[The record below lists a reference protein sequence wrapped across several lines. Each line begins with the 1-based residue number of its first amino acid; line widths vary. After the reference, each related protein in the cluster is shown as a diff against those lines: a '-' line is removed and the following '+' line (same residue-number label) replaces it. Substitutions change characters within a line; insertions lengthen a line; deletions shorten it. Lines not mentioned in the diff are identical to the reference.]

1 MKKLTLILIII
12 FQIVAVSCFSACG
25 NSDNSTSETA
35 KLQTVETYTSD
46 VLEKYLN
53 PMWQT
58 NEMYDEGGVVVG
70 ETGEIRLL
78 RKPVKN
84 SVIVR
89 SVHFEET
96 YREGIDYIVDG
107 QMIRRIATGNL
118 PYFKYDEYYFDEPYG
133 GAQLECDPNKAE
145 IDYEG
150 VKYLY
155 YSEGSLGVKNYL
167 MITYKTNDP
176 YTQFIP
182 QGDASAQNFIDK
194 LKSEDNLTIMFYG
207 DSITAGCCASSTSFG
222 GYENPYL
229 PRWCDLVCEW
239 LTKTYK
245 ANVTCLNKAQG
256 GWTTKQ
262 GLDNF
267 DKGEDGK
274 GENRVAPYVNDID
287 LMVIA
292 FGANDPQLLREGYK
306 GQITGM
312 MDKYL
317 AARPDGSILLVSP
330 FVFNQ
335 QTSNWYLNQ
344 RNFEGYLEEI
354 KAEYAENGT
363 SDKISVAK
371 VYSFS
376 NGICETG
383 KRNRDYLGNNINH
396 PNDFGVRMYAQVV
409 LKTLCGAEFFP
420 ISK

>member
-12 FQIVAVSCFSACG
+12 FQIVAVSCFSACV
-25 NSDNSTSETA
+25 NSDKSSDAAQTA

-46 VLEKYLN
+46 VLDKYLN

-78 RKPVKN
+78 RKPIANTVT
-84 SVIVR
+84 VR

-107 QMIRRIATGNL
+107 QVIRRVATGNL
-118 PYFKYDEYYFDEPYG
+118 PYFKFDEYYFDEPYG
-133 GAQLECDPNKAE
+133 SAQLLCDQDKAE

-155 YSEGSLGVKNYL
+155 YSEGSPGVKNYL
-167 MITYKTNDP
+167 MITYRTNDF

-182 QGDASAQNFIDK
+182 QGDANAQNFINK
-194 LKSEDNLTIMFYG
+194 LKNDDNATIMFYG
-207 DSITAGCCASSTSFG
+207 DSITAGCCASSTVFG
-222 GYENPYL
+222 GNENPYL
-229 PRWCDLVCEW
+229 PRWCDMVCEW
-239 LTKTYK
+239 LTKNYR
-245 ANVTCLNKAQG
+245 ADVRCLNKAQG
-256 GWTTKQ
+256 GWTTKM

-267 DKGEDGK
+267 YNED
-274 GENRVAPYVNDID
+274 RVGPYVNDID

-292 FGANDPQLLREGYK
+292 FGANDPQLSDEDYK
-306 GQITGM
+306 NQIKGM
-312 MDKYL
+312 VNNYL

-335 QTSNWYLNQ
+335 QTSNWYINQ
-344 RNFEGYLEEI
+344 RRFEGLLEEI
-354 KAEYAENGT
+354 KAEYAANGT
-363 SDKISVAK
+363 SSNIAVAK

-376 NGICETG
+376 NGICNTG

-409 LKTLCGAEFFP
+409 LETLCGEEFFP

>member
-12 FQIVAVSCFSACG
+12 FQIVAVSCFPACV
-25 NSDNSTSETA
+25 NSDKSSDAAQTA

-46 VLEKYLN
+46 VLDKYLN

-78 RKPVKN
+78 RKPIANTVT
-84 SVIVR
+84 VR
-89 SVHFEET
+89 SVHFKET

-107 QMIRRIATGNL
+107 QVIRRVATGNL
-118 PYFKYDEYYFDEPYG
+118 PYFKFDEYYFDEPYG
-133 GAQLECDPNKAE
+133 SAQLLCDQDKAE

-155 YSEGSLGVKNYL
+155 YSEGSPGVKNYL
-167 MITYKTNDP
+167 MITYRTNDF

-182 QGDASAQNFIDK
+182 QGDANAQNFINK
-194 LKSEDNLTIMFYG
+194 LKNDDNATIMFYG
-207 DSITAGCCASSTSFG
+207 DSITAGCCASSTVFG
-222 GYENPYL
+222 GNENPYL
-229 PRWCDLVCEW
+229 PRWCDMVCEW
-239 LTKTYK
+239 LTKNYR
-245 ANVTCLNKAQG
+245 ADVRCLNKAQG
-256 GWTTKQ
+256 GWTTKM

-267 DKGEDGK
+267 YNED
-274 GENRVAPYVNDID
+274 RVGPYVNDID

-292 FGANDPQLLREGYK
+292 FGANDPQLSDEDYK
-306 GQITGM
+306 NQIKGM
-312 MDKYL
+312 VNNYL

-335 QTSNWYLNQ
+335 QTSNWYINQ
-344 RNFEGYLEEI
+344 RRFEGLLEEI
-354 KAEYAENGT
+354 KAEYEANGT
-363 SDKISVAK
+363 SSNIAVAK

-376 NGICETG
+376 NGICNTG

-409 LKTLCGAEFFP
+409 LETLCGEEFFP